1 MNRGRRHKVRYYGRE
16 PMRFLGLIAGTLA
29 ASAVLGLGHGAAA
42 AGGKY
47 VIGVS
52 NTLIGNGWREEMI
65 CSIKAQA
72 KASGLVSKVILANRN
87 GGPPEQIADLR
98 NLISAGAN
106 AIIVNPSSRDALN
119 PVIKQAAAKGIVV
132 VAVDQ
137 AVSAPEAYVVTN
149 DQVAYGRLG
158 ATWLFEQ
165 LHGKGDVVE
174 MRGIDGVPAD
184 ADRHE
189 GFDEALKK
197 YPGIHVVAMP
207 FTGWALNTASKQIRD
222 LLASGKQIDGVWTS
236 GIDSVVPEA
245 FQTAHKP
252 FVPVVGAD
260 NNGFIG
266 QLIEWKS
273 RGLIGAAVTNPA
285 SIGGVGLAVAL
296 NVLQHKQQPH
306 VVKLTPEVWDN
317 TTDAGI
323 AKLKSVHQEKLDP
336 FYSVATEV
344 KPYTT
349 YTTAQILACE
359 GP

>member
-1 MNRGRRHKVRYYGRE
+1 MRHPGGIASALALAAL
-16 PMRFLGLIAGTLA
+16 LGLPRGATA
-29 ASAVLGLGHGAAA
+29 AEAQKFV
-42 AGGKY
+42 
-47 VIGVS
+47 VGVS

-72 KASGLVSKVILANRN
+72 KASGIVSKVILANRN

-98 NLISAGAN
+98 NLISAGVN

-119 PVIKQAAAKGIVV
+119 PVIKQAAEKGIVV

-137 AVSAPEAYVVTN
+137 AVSAPEAYVLSN
-149 DQVAYGRLG
+149 DQVAYGKLG

-184 ADRHE
+184 SDRHE
-189 GFDEALKK
+189 GFMAALKA
-197 YPGIHVVAMP
+197 YPKINVVATT
-207 FTGWALNTASKQIRD
+207 FTGWALNTSAKQIRD
-222 LLASGKQIDGVWTS
+222 LLASGKKIDGVWTS
-236 GIDSVVPEA
+236 GLDMVVPEA
-245 FQTAHKP
+245 YQTAHKP

-266 QLIEWKS
+266 QLIDLKPA
-273 RGLIGAAVTNPA
+273 GLTGVAVTNPA
-285 SIGGVGLAVAL
+285 SVGGAGLAVAL
-296 NVLQHKQQPH
+296 NVLQHKPEPH
-306 VVKLTPEVWDN
+306 VIKLTPQMWDN
-317 TTDAGI
+317 TTAAGL
-323 AKLKSVHQEKLDP
+323 AMLKEVHNPKLDP

-349 YTTAQILACE
+349 YTTADIVACQ